1 MKQRCENRLLFN
13 NKPEFSLKN
22 KNKKSFEADKRI
34 PQTIP
39 FQFCPAAEKFG
50 LLKEQ
55 FGSIGGDSL
64 NGPSRKTSKG
74 KRQIPLR
81 KQEPNPPQLY
91 RKRNPDFPPL
101 PSYICVLLHQR
112 KRRKESHLL
121 NSPVSNQ
128 PHTIIGKRGDWPQLP
143 PKN

>member
-1 MKQRCENRLLFN
+1 MKQRCGNRLFYN
-13 NKPEFSLKN
+13 NKPQFSLKN
-22 KNKKSFEADKRI
+22 ENQKSFEADKRI

-39 FQFCPAAEKFG
+39 FRFCPAAEKSG

-81 KQEPNPPQLY
+81 KQEPKPPQLY
-91 RKRNPDFPPL
+91 REMESWLSPL
-101 PSYICVLLHQR
+101 PSYICVLLRQR
-112 KRRKESHLL
+112 KKRKESRLL
-121 NSPVSNQ
+121 NSPDSNQ
-128 PHTIIGKRGDWPQLP
+128 HHSIIGKRGNWPQLP